1 MLAQPNFGR
10 LGAVGYR
17 SLAAAV
23 RALFANN
30 EQGAWYDPQDYGTSG
45 TDGVGTL
52 YQDFAGQTPVT
63 AVEQPVGLML
73 DKRRSKYSTIGSELV
88 TNGSFATDTDWTK
101 AAGVTISGGVANFSA
116 VSSSS
121 ALYQNLTG
129 IAVGNS
135 YVVTY
140 TVTIS
145 AGSMQTQINGNTAA
159 PSRSVSG
166 TYTDILHVPAATNKN
181 FIFVVNAF
189 TGTIDNVS
197 VKRLD
202 GNHAYQS
209 TSAARPTLR
218 ARYTLL
224 TYSEQFDNA
233 AWNKVNSSISQ
244 NAGTAPDGTL
254 TADKLIDTAA
264 NTVHSVYQ
272 SVTVL
277 ASTRYTLSFYAKAAG
292 RNWVTLDP
300 VYPAVA
306 NNITYFDLQNGVVG
320 TNDPDNT
327 ASITSVGG
335 GWYRCAVS
343 HTTAVGQT
351 SMYMQIAPA
360 SADGGITYIGNGTDG
375 VLVWG
380 ADLRPSNLATG
391 LIPLYQRIAAATDY
405 DTVGFPVYIQG
416 NGSSQFM
423 QTAAIDF
430 SSTDKMTVWSAVRKL
445 SDAAQGMVCELT
457 ASYAANGASIF
468 LSAPGGAAANY
479 TSGSRGAAVAAADQV
494 STATT
499 YTAPISGVLSSSHDI
514 AGDLTTLRVNST
526 AAANATGDKGAG
538 NFANAALY
546 LLSRGGAS
554 LWFGGY
560 FYGAII
566 RGAASNDGQI
576 AIGERWLNARA
587 KAY

>member
-1 MLAQPNFGR
+1 MY
-10 LGAVGYR
+10 GARTGV
-17 SLAAAV
+17 AV
-23 RALFANN
+23 AVHSALTFIGGWSSPADLFAQG

-52 YQDFAGQTPVT
+52 YQDSAGQTAVT

-73 DKRRSKYSTIGSELV
+73 DKRKSKYATTGSELV

-145 AGSMQTQINGNTAA
+145 AGTMQTQINGNTAA

-197 VKRLD
+197 VKKLD

-218 ARYTLL
+218 ARYNVI
-224 TYSEQFDNA
+224 TYSEDVTNA
-233 AWNKVNSSISQ
+233 AWAKVATATTPTATTASFPAANDYIYQTLTAATYAAKSVTISVELSGSGTTTVGFYDNVSGFQ
-244 NAGTAPDGTL
+244 VDTITLTATPTRYTATKTIGTGAADVRLVPAGRATAGTAT
-254 TADKLIDTAA
+254 
-264 NTVHSVYQ
+264 
-272 SVTVL
+272 SVTV
-277 ASTRYTLSFYAKAAG
+277 TKIDVR
-292 RNWVTLDP
+292 
-300 VYPAVA
+300 
-306 NNITYFDLQNGVVG
+306 
-320 TNDPDNT
+320 
-327 ASITSVGG
+327 
-335 GWYRCAVS
+335 
-343 HTTAVGQT
+343 
-351 SMYMQIAPA
+351 M
-360 SADGGITYIGNGTDG
+360 
-375 VLVWG
+375 
-380 ADLRPSNLATG
+380 SNLIGTG
-391 LIPLYQRIAAATDY
+391 LPAYQRIAASTDY
-405 DTVGFPVYIQG
+405 DTVGFPAYIQG

-430 SSTDKMTVWSAVRKL
+430 SATDKMTVWSAVRKL
-445 SDAAQGMVCELT
+445 SEAATAALMELSTNYNVNAGSFLISAPSSAASDYGFALRGSTGVISRAATTFAAPVSNVLT
-457 ASYAANGASIF
+457 AQY
-468 LSAPGGAAANY
+468 
-479 TSGSRGAAVAAADQV
+479 
-494 STATT
+494 
-499 YTAPISGVLSSSHDI
+499 DI
-514 AGDLTTLRVNST
+514 AGADYQTEILARVNGSVPT
-526 AAANATGDKGAG
+526 LSGSGASGAG
-538 NFANAALY
+538 NFGSAYPLY
-546 LLSRGGAS
+546 LLSRAGSS

-560 FYGAII
+560 FFGAII
-566 RGAASNDGQI
+566 RGAASNEAQI
-576 AIGERWLNARA
+576 RLGERYLQQRSL
-587 KAY
+587 AY